1 MDFVYLLLHESSSE
15 WEDMVIILTE
25 EDAIKESINR
35 PNHRVEIFS
44 KTAQQDIL
52 LRIIIINMENLFK
65 RHKKGRFVQGNRR
78 FPGFLDSWKI
88 EQNMIS

>member
-44 KTAQQDIL
+44 K
-52 LRIIIINMENLFK
+52 
-65 RHKKGRFVQGNRR
+65 NRTTGYT
-78 FPGFLDSWKI
+78 PTYNYYKHGELIQKT
-88 EQNMIS
+88 